1 MLTERESV
9 CAPRDGWPI
18 PGDASETPH
27 GVEAGPG
34 GSDQSLDESLTD
46 PSSLG
51 VDHWALVPSGGGGG
65 ATGQPSIDVRLKD
78 LKLNFTLFDSRPPVS
93 SPTQEDNLYPRI
105 IKLPTSDDIPRS
117 RPKMVTFDHDK
128 VGHSPAVNQLPPETD
143 SDGNLDMTD
152 NRYAEMLCEAER
164 VKAQMDQENECMKA
178 ELDDNLRR
186 LALEDVVPNAHVTN
200 PSRPTVVVTTEDL
213 RGAKGPSVSATLQLN
228 EPFSPC

>member
-1 MLTERESV
+1 MSEFAEYATEAHRTGSATAIGNADLARERVCLELRRLRALEDVLPPEFEAQFRSVSNQAMILLTENL
-9 CAPRDGWPI
+9 RDGWPI
-18 PGDASETPH
+18 PGDVSEPSH
-27 GVEAGPG
+27 GAEARPC
-34 GSDQSLDESLTD
+34 GSDQSLDGSLTD
-46 PSSLG
+46 PSPPG
-51 VDHWALVPSGGGGG
+51 VDHWAIVPSGGGGG

-105 IKLPTSDDIPRS
+105 IELPTSDDIPRS

-164 VKAQMDQENECMKA
+164 VKAQMD
-178 ELDDNLRR
+178 
-186 LALEDVVPNAHVTN
+186 
-200 PSRPTVVVTTEDL
+200 
-213 RGAKGPSVSATLQLN
+213 
-228 EPFSPC
+228 